1 MMHESA
7 DVVVIGGGIQGLSNA
22 YFLAEKGLDVVLVE
36 KGDLADGTTSRSDG
50 DNFTSDSA
58 PGYMTAFSKAAVD
71 LIRDVSTRRLDR
83 DVEWMERGCVLLA
96 DTEAEMETARETF
109 ASKTA
114 DGIPVRLMDAKD
126 VHEDEP
132 NTAPDV
138 PGGVEFPTGG
148 SVNPMLLAYAMGE
161 AIAKMN
167 GRIRRFTS
175 VDGFEFD
182 ARGALSKV
190 KTDKGTIA
198 APRAVLAAGVWS
210 TAIAKLAGLDIPV
223 TPMKGD
229 LLVMEPDIRI
239 TRRKTMELGYNL
251 VRNEGDAAGRRIDP
265 FMQKHGIGFLI
276 EPTNRNNALL
286 GFSKYPASTTESNN
300 LVTRAIAK
308 RAMRFFPVIKDC
320 GIIRT
325 YSGLRPWTPDHEP
338 IVSETPI
345 PGLFLS
351 TGHCGNGITYGP
363 LSGKLMSQLICGEK
377 TDFDLTPLSLE
388 RFSAAAATDG
398 KGDEQP

>member
-1 MMHESA
+1 MIHESA

-50 DNFTSDSA
+50 DNFTSDAA

-71 LIRDVSTRRLDR
+71 LIRDMSTRRLDR

-96 DTEAEMETARETF
+96 DSEAEMETARGIF
-109 ASKTA
+109 ANKTA

-126 VHEDEP
+126 VRDDEP

-148 SVNPMLLAYAMGE
+148 SVNPMLLAYAIGE
-161 AIAKMN
+161 AVVNMG

-175 VDGFEFD
+175 VTGFDFG
-182 ARGALSKV
+182 AGGALAKV
-190 KTDKGTIA
+190 RTDKGVIGA
-198 APRAVLAAGVWS
+198 SRAVLAAGVWS
-210 TAIAKLAGLDIPV
+210 TGIAKLAGLDIPV

-229 LLVMEPDIRI
+229 LLVMEPDVRI
-239 TRRKTMELGYNL
+239 TRRKTMELNYNL
-251 VRNEGDAAGRRIDP
+251 VRNEGDASGRKIDP
-265 FMQKHGIGFLI
+265 FMQKYGVGFLI
-276 EPTNRNNALL
+276 EPTNRNNALV
-286 GFSKYPASTTESNN
+286 GFSKYPAATADSSN

-308 RAMRFFPVIKDC
+308 RAIRFFPSIGDC

-345 PGLFLS
+345 PGLYLS

-363 LSGKLMSQLICGEK
+363 LSGKLMSQLMLGEK
-377 TDFDLTPLSLE
+377 TDFDLTPLSLK
-388 RFSAAAATDG
+388 RFAHTG
-398 KGDEQP
+398 GH

>member
-1 MMHESA
+1 MTESA

-22 YFLAEKGLDVVLVE
+22 YFLAQKGFDVVLVE
-36 KGDLADGTTSRSDG
+36 RGDLADGTTSRSDG

-71 LIRDVSTRRLDR
+71 LIRDISTNRLGR

-96 DTEAEMETARETF
+96 DTDAEMETARATYE
-109 ASKTA
+109 SKKA
-114 DGIPVRLMDAKD
+114 EGIPVRLMDAKD
-126 VHEDEP
+126 VHDDEP

-161 AIAKMN
+161 AIAGFG
-167 GRIRRFTS
+167 GRIKRFTS
-175 VDGFEFD
+175 VTGFEFD
-182 ARGALSKV
+182 AKGVVSKV
-190 KTDKGTIA
+190 KTDTGAIA
-198 APRAVLAAGVWS
+198 TPRAVLAAGVWS
-210 TAIAKLAGLDIPV
+210 TAIARLAGLDIPV

-229 LLVMEPDIRI
+229 LLVMEPDVRI

-251 VRNEGDAAGRRIDP
+251 VRNEGDAGGRKIDP
-265 FMQKHGIGFLI
+265 FMQRHGIGFLI

-286 GFSKYPASTTESNN
+286 GFSKYPAATTDSNN

-308 RAMRFFPVIKDC
+308 RAIRFFPIIKNYS
-320 GIIRT
+320 IIRT
-325 YSGLRPWTPDHEP
+325 YAGLRPWTPDHEP
-338 IVSETPI
+338 IVSDTPV
-345 PGLFLS
+345 PGLYLS

-363 LSGKLMSQLICGEK
+363 LSGKLMSQLLSGEQ
-377 TDFDLTPLSLE
+377 TDFDLTPLSLR
-388 RFSAAAATDG
+388 RFTAGDQSPS
-398 KGDEQP
+398 KGDVPT